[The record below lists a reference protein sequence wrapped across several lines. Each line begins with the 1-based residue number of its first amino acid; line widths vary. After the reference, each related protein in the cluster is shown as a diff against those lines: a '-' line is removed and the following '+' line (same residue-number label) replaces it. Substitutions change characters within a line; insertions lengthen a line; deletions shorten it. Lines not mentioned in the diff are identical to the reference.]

1 MSATLLDVQ
10 DLAVRFDTPQ
20 GVVHAVNGVSFA
32 VAPGE
37 TVGVVGESGCGKS
50 SMARALMG
58 LVPAEGSI
66 RLQGHELA
74 GRSRRAWL
82 ALRPLVQMVFQDP
95 AASLNPRLSVG
106 TLVAEPLHLHRRP
119 DPDASAR
126 RLMARVGLPA
136 EFAAR
141 YPHELSGGQRQRVAI
156 ARALA
161 LSPKLLVCDEP
172 VSALDVSV
180 QAQVVALLAELQ
192 RELGLAMLFITHDL
206 ALVETIAARVLVMYL
221 GRVVEVLDQPAWEAP
236 AHPYTRALRAAVPVP
251 DPAAPVAAPLAGD
264 PPSPLSLPPGCSF
277 AARCIAVI
285 PRCREQRPELR
296 SLRPGHQAA
305 CHRAEDFSAWTSP
318 TS

>member
-1 MSATLLDVQ
+1 MSAALLEVR
-10 DLAVRFDTPQ
+10 DLAVRFDTPR
-20 GVVHAVNGVSFA
+20 GMVHAVNGVSFT

-58 LVPAEGSI
+58 LVSAEGSI
-66 RLQGHELA
+66 RLLGNELA
-74 GRSRRAWL
+74 GRSRRAWIG
-82 ALRPLVQMVFQDP
+82 LRPLVQMVFQDP

-106 TLVAEPLHLHRRP
+106 TLVAEPLRLHRRP
-119 DPDASAR
+119 EPESTAR
-126 RLMARVGLPA
+126 QLMARVGLPA
-136 EFAAR
+136 EFHTR

-180 QAQVVALLAELQ
+180 QAQVVRLLAELQ
-192 RELGLAMLFITHDL
+192 QELGLAMLFITHDL
-206 ALVETIAARVLVMYL
+206 ALVEAITARVLVMYL
-221 GRVVEVLDQPAWEAP
+221 GRVVEVLDQAAWEAP

-251 DPAAPVAAPLAGD
+251 DPTAPVVTPLAGD
-264 PPSPLSLPPGCSF
+264 PPSPLALPPGCSF
-277 AARCIAVI
+277 AARCTAAIA
-285 PRCREQRPELR
+285 RCREERPELR
-296 SLRPGHQAA
+296 ALRPGHHAA
-305 CHRAEDFSAWTSP
+305 CHRAEEVSAWTGP